1 MLSALL
7 FLPVKTGADEPVEA
21 VDLNHL
27 ERVSETGLDELFVRS
42 GVSLEQ
48 FRAVSITQPVVSFRE
63 NWLRD
68 QNRQRDGEK
77 IKAQDMDRIG
87 ARVSE
92 QLVSI
97 LETEFVERGHEVV
110 SPPAQGVLIVAVQIT
125 DLDVV
130 GPDTFP
136 TTQVEAFSEYSSS
149 MTLEVQLR
157 DGASNE
163 VLVWS
168 RDRQHDIRR
177 GYLQSRTR
185 ATNNRDSR
193 QMIGNWAKDLFDTLD
208 RA

>member
-1 MLSALL
+1 M
-7 FLPVKTGADEPVEA
+7 EA
-21 VDLNHL
+21 IDLNHL
-27 ERVSETGLDELFVRS
+27 ERVSKTRLDDVFVRS

-48 FRAVSITQPVVSFRE
+48 FRAVVITQPGVSFRE
-63 NWLRD
+63 SWLRD

-77 IKAQDMDRIG
+77 IKAQDMERIG
-87 ARVSE
+87 ARVSG

-97 LETEFVERGHEVV
+97 LETGFVERGYEVV
-110 SPPAQGVLIVAVQIT
+110 SAPARGVLIVEVQIT

-136 TTQVEAFSEYSSS
+136 ATQVETFSEYSST
-149 MTLEVQLR
+149 MTLEVQLL

-163 VLVWS
+163 VLFWS
-168 RDRQHDIRR
+168 RDRQRDLRR

-185 ATNNRDSR
+185 TTNNRDSR
-193 QMIGNWAKDLFDTLD
+193 QMIGSWAEDLFDTLD